1 MALFASALPP
11 TGSSLRRSDHME
23 SEDDYTADDY
33 AYALAQ
39 LTDDCEFEWIRQI
52 TGLSVDECDKIMRIS
67 YAAQQRTWK

>member
-1 MALFASALPP
+1 
-11 TGSSLRRSDHME
+11 ME
-23 SEDDYTADDY
+23 SEDDYTTDDY

-67 YAAQQRTWK
+67 HAAQQRTWK